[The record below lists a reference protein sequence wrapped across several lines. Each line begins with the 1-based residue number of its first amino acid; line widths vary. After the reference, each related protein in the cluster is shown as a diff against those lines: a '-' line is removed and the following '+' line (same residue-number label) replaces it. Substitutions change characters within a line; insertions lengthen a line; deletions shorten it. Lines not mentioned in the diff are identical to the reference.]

1 MKYCTENA
9 IVTCKPIV
17 QNDCDYTIT
26 SFQIK
31 KCTFDLE
38 SQKLNID
45 PYQSFCVIC
54 PGLYFIELEDSVSEG
69 DLILVTGNYIENNA
83 FDDEVN
89 DFIIADSVQI
99 IKKS

>member
-1 MKYCTENA
+1 MKNCIEHG

-17 QNDCDYTIT
+17 QRDSDYIIT

-31 KCTFDLE
+31 KCTIDAKSLN
-38 SQKLNID
+38 LNIESD
-45 PYQSFCVIC
+45 QSFCVIC
-54 PGLYFIELEDSVSEG
+54 PGLYFMEVEDSISEG
-69 DLILVTGNYIENNA
+69 DLIIVSGHYTENNT

-99 IKKS
+99 VEKP